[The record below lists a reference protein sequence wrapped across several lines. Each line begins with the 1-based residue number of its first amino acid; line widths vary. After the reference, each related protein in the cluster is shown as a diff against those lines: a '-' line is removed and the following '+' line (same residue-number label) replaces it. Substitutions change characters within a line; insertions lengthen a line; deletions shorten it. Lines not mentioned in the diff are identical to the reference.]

1 MNISGSASFFAK
13 ADLGITVHRNGG
25 VTEIHAWKVR
35 FKWQGSV
42 GMCRLNYN
50 IANGRY
56 EERTFNSAGIS
67 FGGSRNKKPEAPE
80 PKEEKSYEDVPF

>member
-1 MNISGSASFFAK
+1 
-13 ADLGITVHRNGG
+13 
-25 VTEIHAWKVR
+25 
-35 FKWQGSV
+35 
-42 GMCRLNYN
+42 MCRLNYN

-80 PKEEKSYEDVPF
+80 PKEEKSYQDVPF